1 MSDPHARPLA
11 TAVGAGLGGLLFGA
25 GLVISGMTMPSKVQG
40 FLDFAGAWD
49 PSLMFVMG
57 GAIAVHAVAYRI
69 SLGRGAPL
77 LGGVFRRPALTKIDL
92 RLLAGSAL
100 FGVGWGLGGL
110 CPGPAVVTLA
120 GGTASALLF
129 VGVMIASS
137 WLTGR
142 LLDARRARNSLES
155 TSP

>member
-1 MSDPHARPLA
+1 
-11 TAVGAGLGGLLFGA
+11 
-25 GLVISGMTMPSKVQG
+25 
-40 FLDFAGAWD
+40 
-49 PSLMFVMG
+49 
-57 GAIAVHAVAYRI
+57 
-69 SLGRGAPL
+69 
-77 LGGVFRRPALTKIDL
+77 VFRRPALTKVDV

-155 TSP
+155 TSR